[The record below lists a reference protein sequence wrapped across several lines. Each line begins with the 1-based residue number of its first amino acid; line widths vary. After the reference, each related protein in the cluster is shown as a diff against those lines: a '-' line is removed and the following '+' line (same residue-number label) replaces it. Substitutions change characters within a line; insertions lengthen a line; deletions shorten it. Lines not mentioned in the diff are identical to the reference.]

1 MLKQLPIIKGD
12 ISNEIYLSDTSSFN
26 GLRLWVDKPNT
37 IQRKRNIRKEVKK
50 QNTS

>member
-1 MLKQLPIIKGD
+1 MLKQLPTINGD

-37 IQRKRNIRKEVKK
+37 NQRKRNIRKKVKK